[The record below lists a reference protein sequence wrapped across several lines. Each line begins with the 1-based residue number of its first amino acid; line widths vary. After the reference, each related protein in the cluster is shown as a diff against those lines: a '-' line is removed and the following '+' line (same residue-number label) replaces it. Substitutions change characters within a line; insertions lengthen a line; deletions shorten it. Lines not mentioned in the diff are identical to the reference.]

1 MQKNLFLLV
10 LFIIASANLF
20 AQKSLNRFIHK
31 YAHYHNADYVNIGRL
46 PMLLVRPF
54 IDNGDEDARF
64 LRNIRKVEVLAIDLK
79 QNDARSIHNEMAQLK
94 QDLVKDGYDELMF
107 VKSDGDRVHILG
119 KVINDN
125 IVKEC
130 VLLIDQSDEISV
142 VHVNGRIRLDEIGN
156 LSGRWG
162 NAKFSVTKN

>member
-1 MQKNLFLLV
+1 MQKNLCLFV
-10 LFIIASANLF
+10 LFITISVNLF
-20 AQKSLNRFIHK
+20 AQKTLERFIHK

-54 IDNGDEDARF
+54 IDSDNDSKF
-64 LRNIRKVEVLAIDLK
+64 LKTIHKVEVLDIALK
-79 QNDARSIHNEMAQLK
+79 LDNAVPIHKEMMQLK

-119 KVINDN
+119 KIIDDN

-130 VLLIDQSDEISV
+130 VLLVDRSDEMTV
-142 VHVNGRIRLDEIGN
+142 VHVNGKIRLDEIGN
-156 LSGRWG
+156 LSGKWG
-162 NAKFSVTKN
+162 NAKFTIASN